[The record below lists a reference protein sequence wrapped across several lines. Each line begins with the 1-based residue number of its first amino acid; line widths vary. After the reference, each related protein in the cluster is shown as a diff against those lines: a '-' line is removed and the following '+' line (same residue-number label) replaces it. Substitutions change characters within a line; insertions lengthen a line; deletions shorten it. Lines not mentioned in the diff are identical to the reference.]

1 MQDWKKILKFIFITA
16 AFAILILIAFSNV
29 YNMSVISDKDFITYH
44 QGLEYLEKQDYENA
58 YFNFSNV
65 SKTSALYEIALLR
78 QAFCADELKDTE
90 TAIKKYHFFIERFPE
105 SMFIEKV
112 YYALAQNYF
121 RQQEYKKAEKTFNA
135 IVKNFPDSDY
145 KTAANY
151 YLGLIGKE
159 KNPSR
164 AKIYFMS
171 YIKDAPD
178 GRF

>member
-78 QAFCADELKDTE
+78 QAHCADELKDTE
-90 TAIKKYHFFIERFPE
+90 TAIKKYHFFIERFP
-105 SMFIEKV
+105 
-112 YYALAQNYF
+112 
-121 RQQEYKKAEKTFNA
+121 
-135 IVKNFPDSDY
+135 
-145 KTAANY
+145 
-151 YLGLIGKE
+151 
-159 KNPSR
+159 
-164 AKIYFMS
+164 
-171 YIKDAPD
+171 
-178 GRF
+178 